1 MYNNTPA
8 TLYAGTTLAGLMK
21 TTDAGVKWNVANE
34 GFLRRKKRPHYDP
47 RSWFSPFDLRI
58 VGVVGLVID
67 PTAPT
72 TLYAGT
78 SGLSS
83 PRQGAVFKSTDGGA
97 TWTAL
102 LTDRDFSLS
111 AVTTQRS
118 ANPSESSYWIDIRS
132 SWTQLAVHPT
142 TSGTLYAAA
151 GDRVLRSIDGG
162 SNWKAVFLHH
172 ASVLAIDPT
181 TPDTLYVGTSAEV
194 QGERVGQVF
203 KSSDRGENWAAINT
217 GLMTGYVAALAIDP
231 TEPHTLYAGT
241 FPSAIQPGGWVY
253 KSIDGGASW
262 KVSDTGLR

>member
-1 MYNNTPA
+1 M
-8 TLYAGTTLAGLMK
+8 
-21 TTDAGVKWNVANE
+21 
-34 GFLRRKKRPHYDP
+34 
-47 RSWFSPFDLRI
+47 
-58 VGVVGLVID
+58 ID
-67 PTAPT
+67 PTAPTTLYAATSEGVFKSIDSGGSWTPVDTGLKKDSVVALAIDPNTST

-241 FPSAIQPGGWVY
+241 FPSAIQPGGGC
-253 KSIDGGASW
+253 KRADGGAA
-262 KVSDTGLR
+262 